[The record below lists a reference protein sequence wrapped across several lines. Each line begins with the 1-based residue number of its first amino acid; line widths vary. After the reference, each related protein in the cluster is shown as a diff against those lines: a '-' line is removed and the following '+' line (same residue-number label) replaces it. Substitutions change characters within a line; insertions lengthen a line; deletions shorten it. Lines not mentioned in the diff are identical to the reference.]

1 MVKNKRGS
9 ADLPFF
15 ALVILLTVIG
25 LVMLFSASYV
35 KAQKDFGYSAYYLIK
50 QGGFALAGIFIMWVL
65 SRVNYRIFFDNK
77 GLISLGVMG
86 AAILF
91 LVLVPF
97 IGTDNG
103 TDATRWLPLGP
114 LTFQPSEIA
123 KLGVIMLFAYL
134 MTRWNQEAFADTKIL
149 KIHRTRYTFGLLVIL
164 GLISFLLVLEPHLS
178 GTIIILAIGLVMMFA
193 GGVRWSKTMSAAALG
208 LAIAGYSATFNEK
221 IMSALAASDNKI
233 IMRVVSR
240 VGVWHDPFIDPQGDG
255 YQLIQSWYALGSGGL
270 LGVGLGQSRQKYPHL
285 PEQFNDFIM
294 AVIGEELGFVG
305 LCLIILLFIILITR
319 GYMIAVNCRDTFGM
333 LLTVGIVTQL
343 AIQTAFNIGVVSGA
357 LPTTGISMPFFS
369 YGGTSLIIQLAEMG
383 VVLSVSR
390 NIPES

>member
-1 MVKNKRGS
+1 MTKNKRGS

-15 ALVILLTVIG
+15 ALVILLTVVG

-35 KAQKDFGYSAYYLIK
+35 KAQKDFGYSAYYLLK

-65 SRVNYRIFFDNK
+65 SRVNYRIFFEKK
-77 GLISLGVMG
+77 GFISFAVM
-86 AAILF
+86 AFALLF
-91 LVLVPF
+91 LILVPF

-123 KLGVIMLFAYL
+123 KLGVIMVFACL
-134 MTRWNQEAFADTKIL
+134 MARWNQDAFRDTNRL
-149 KIHRTRYTFGLLVIL
+149 KIHKARYTLGLLAIL
-164 GLISFLLVLEPHLS
+164 GVISFLLVLEPHLS

-193 GGVRWSKTMSAAALG
+193 GGVWGSKLMSGAAL
-208 LAIAGYSATFNEK
+208 LAAVAGYSATYNDK
-221 IMSALAASDNKI
+221 IMAALAASENSIVK
-233 IMRVVSR
+233 RVVSR
-240 VGVWHDPFIDPQGDG
+240 IGVWHDPFIDAKGDG

-270 LGVGLGQSRQKYPHL
+270 FGVGLGQSRQKYPHL

-305 LCLIILLFIILITR
+305 LCLLILLFVILITR

-390 NIPES
+390 NIPEN